1 MKISKIYILAFSVAL
16 LFGSCDDQVINT
28 EERDA
33 LEESQILN
41 IGGLEATMFQ
51 VYERARSI
59 HEDADISIYKICGD
73 DLSIQGTNMPDSP
86 VGGIY
91 GMNSYAPGFS
101 PSSINVYNLW
111 NSMYASL
118 ANCNRVIANTI
129 VPKDANEAAK
139 IKRFVGEAYTMR
151 AYLYLELV
159 QRFDNIPLSKLLA
172 PGEVPKRDAPLE
184 DKAVIYKQIIDDC
197 NGAIPLLTSR
207 AGTTN
212 VGAPTKGLAYHLL
225 SLAYMDLGNWAEAA
239 AAAENVISQGGY
251 SLQPLNKIFSITGGK
266 TAEDNNE
273 IILSWVFDP
282 AVVNR
287 RNRTVMMMVPL
298 YDRVN
303 GVARD
308 LASGGR
314 PYARLSPNDYYF
326 SLFDAGDQRIAAWHK
341 LTWKLDVDIAGDAI
355 VPGSG
360 FKIGDVVTPAY
371 VLLNGA
377 SIEPN
382 KGVRIIDKA
391 CTKLWE
397 DGTYGR
403 LKDDAEGFRNVI
415 VYRLAQSYLIAAE
428 AHWKNNNSARALQ
441 LINKIRERAFGDTAH
456 NFTTLTQDTF
466 IDENARELGFEGHR
480 WAYLKRLG
488 ILVDRVK
495 AHNAAAAPNIQ
506 AKHVRW
512 PLPQSF
518 VDLAKVKQNDGY

>member
-1 MKISKIYILAFSVAL
+1 MKIVKKYLLAFSVVAL
-16 LFGSCDDQVINT
+16 LGSCDDQIINT

-33 LEESQILN
+33 LAENQILN

-51 VYERARSI
+51 VYERTRSI

-86 VGGIY
+86 IGGIQ

-101 PSSINVYNLW
+101 ASSINVYNIW
-111 NSMYASL
+111 NSMYNSL

-129 VPKDANEAAK
+129 VPKDANETAK
-139 IKRFVGEAYTMR
+139 ISRFVGEAHTMR

-159 QRFDNIPLSKLLA
+159 QRFDNIPLSKLLEEGQE
-172 PGEVPKRDAPLE
+172 PQKDAPLE

-197 NGAIPLLTSR
+197 IAAVPLLSSR
-207 AGTTN
+207 AGTTSAA
-212 VGAPTKGLAYHLL
+212 APTKGMAYHIL
-225 SLAYMDLGNWAEAA
+225 SLAYMDLGKWAEAA

-251 SLQPLNKIFSITGGK
+251 TLQPLDKIFSIQGGK
-266 TAEDNNE
+266 TAESNNE
-273 IILSWVFDP
+273 IIFSLNFDP
-282 AVVNR
+282 GVVNR
-287 RNRTVMMMVPL
+287 RNRMVMMMVPL

-308 LASGGR
+308 LNSGGR

-326 SLFDAGDQRIAAWHK
+326 SLFESTDLRINAWHK
-341 LTWKLDVDIAGDAI
+341 LTWKFDVNTTGDAI

-360 FKIGDVVTPAY
+360 FNIGDVVTPAY
-371 VLLNGA
+371 VALAGA

-382 KGVRIIDKA
+382 KGARIIDRA

-415 VYRLAQSYLIAAE
+415 VYRLAQAYLIAAE
-428 AHWKNNNSARALQ
+428 AHWRNGNSARALE
-441 LINKIRERAFGDTAH
+441 LINKIRERAFGNNTH
-456 NFTTLTQDTF
+456 NLTSLNQD
-466 IDENARELGFEGHR
+466 IILDENARELGFEGHR
-480 WAYLKRLG
+480 WPLLKRMG
-488 ILVDRVK
+488 ILVERVK
-495 AHNAAAAPNIQ
+495 AHNAVAAPNIQ
-506 AKHVRW
+506 SKHVRW